1 MNERIN
7 WSDLKKS
14 TAKRC
19 NSSEK
24 EVGAFMNA
32 MVEAI
37 REGLIAEGSV
47 KVNGLGTF
55 ATKPVAARKSINV
68 NTGEE
73 IIIPSYNKV
82 SFQAEAAMKDVLK
95 YQDPTPALPLR
106 EGEKSETYEKVAQEE
121 DPIKKIGE
129 QATEILDI
137 LAEINRMAGA
147 KSEEGVEDSEEVRAK
162 IEEPVES
169 EEPETPE
176 DSVEPVESEDSE
188 EPVETVVEPE
198 TEPEAKP
205 ETKQEEKP
213 EQSKGWKIGSIVVL
227 ILAVLLVVGYLGWG
241 YWEEH
246 RVQQPIEPV
255 MADTVQTPAE
265 EPEELPLDTLLEEAT
280 ISEPEATINEP
291 EATNPERD
299 YSQTLTIAELRNGSR
314 LTLLAERYYGNKD
327 LWVFIYEANKDRLPS
342 PHKITVGTKIIIP
355 KLDECWQDTT
365 NATTKAEMARLKA
378 IYEAMK

>member
-55 ATKPVAARKSINV
+55 ATKPVAARKSVNV

-95 YQDPTPALPLR
+95 YQDPTPALPSR
-106 EGEKSETYEKVAQEE
+106 EGEKSEAYEKVAQEE

-137 LAEINRMAGA
+137 LAEINSMAGA

-162 IEEPVES
+162 
-169 EEPETPE
+169 
-176 DSVEPVESEDSE
+176 SE

-246 RVQQPIEPV
+246 RVQQPIESV

-265 EPEELPLDTLLEEAT
+265 EPEELPLDTLSEEAT
-280 ISEPEATINEP
+280 ISETEVTISEP
-291 EATNPERD
+291 EVTNPDRD

>member
-7 WSDLKKS
+7 WSDLKKA

-55 ATKPVAARKSINV
+55 ATKPVAARKSVNV

-73 IIIPSYNKV
+73 IIIPSYNKIG
-82 SFQAEAAMKDVLK
+82 FQAEAAMKDVLK
-95 YQDPTPALPLR
+95 YQDPTPALPSR
-106 EGEKSETYEKVAQEE
+106 EGEKSEAYEKVAQEE

-137 LAEINRMAGA
+137 LAEINSMAGA
-147 KSEEGVEDSEEVRAK
+147 KSEEVIEKS
-162 IEEPVES
+162 EEPVES

-176 DSVEPVESEDSE
+176 DSVEPVESKDSE

-213 EQSKGWKIGSIVVL
+213 AQSKGWKIGSIIVLVV
-227 ILAVLLVVGYLGWG
+227 AVLLVGGYLAWG

-246 RVQQPIEPV
+246 REQQPNDPV

-265 EPEELPLDTLLEEAT
+265 EPEEQALDTLSEETT
-280 ISEPEATINEP
+280 ISETEVTISET
-291 EATNPERD
+291 EVTNPERD

-355 KLDECWQDTT
+355 ELDECWQDTT